1 MLRLHV
7 TRSAITIQAPEG
19 PGETTRA
26 SVALGTEGFRAGIL
40 GVGEDETALARRL
53 CDAAASGSQ
62 HRWLA
67 RKILNA
73 VEKRVGDSTP
83 RSEPSVHFVR
93 PGEDPYWDAKWRDFK
108 TLEQVDL
115 GRPDNPR
122 QVLVVNPLGADTWS
136 PHLTRGML
144 MYVLWTG
151 ILTGHK
157 VWPPFRRPKLELHVA
172 GDFSDL
178 EYAEL
183 VDQLRSLWG
192 QNRVQLPPGR
202 EVAPRPLTAYSAGYV
217 ASRVVVFAAFA
228 LAFFSS
234 MRAGGNTLAL
244 VAVGVAG
251 AALLIGR
258 KLKGRSIYEL
268 PRRGTARRPEPVA
281 ESK

>member
-1 MLRLHV
+1 VLRLHV

-19 PGETTRA
+19 PSETTRA

-53 CDAAASGSQ
+53 CEVTANGPQ
-62 HRWLA
+62 RKWLA
-67 RKILNA
+67 RKILKA
-73 VEKRVGDSTP
+73 VENRGEDPTP
-83 RSEPSVHFVR
+83 QSEPSVHFVR

-108 TLEQVDL
+108 ELEQVDL

-122 QVLVVNPLGADTWS
+122 QVLLVNPLAADSWS

-144 MYVLWTG
+144 MYILWTG
-151 ILTGHK
+151 VLTGHK
-157 VWPPFRRPKLELHVA
+157 VWPAFRRPKLELHVA

-192 QNRVQLPPGR
+192 QGRVQLPPGR
-202 EVAPRPLTAYSAGYV
+202 EVAPRPVTAFSAGYA
-217 ASRVVVFAAFA
+217 ASRIVVWAALA
-228 LAFFSS
+228 LAFFAS

-244 VAVGVAG
+244 VAIGVAG

-268 PRRGTARRPEPVA
+268 PRRASARRPEPV